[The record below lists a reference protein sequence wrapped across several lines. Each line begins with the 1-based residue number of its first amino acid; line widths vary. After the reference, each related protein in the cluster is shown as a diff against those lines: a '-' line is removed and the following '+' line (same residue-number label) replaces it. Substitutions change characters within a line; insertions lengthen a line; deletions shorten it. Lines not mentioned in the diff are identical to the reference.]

1 MSLLGGNDLK
11 EQQKVNELELKIN
24 REKQKLDKKLT
35 RQKILLGA
43 FFIDMLENNEVAG
56 VRSYTAQNLG
66 SFLLRKGD
74 KELMSE
80 IISNLKSSEIL
91 E

>member
-1 MSLLGGNDLK
+1 
-11 EQQKVNELELKIN
+11 
-24 REKQKLDKKLT
+24 
-35 RQKILLGA
+35 
-43 FFIDMLENNEVAG
+43 MLENNEVAG

-80 IISNLKSSEIL
+80 MISNLKSSEIV

>member
-1 MSLLGGNDLK
+1 MRDQIT
-11 EQQKVNELELKIN
+11 QQVKN
-24 REKQKLDKKLT
+24 
-35 RQKILLGA
+35 A
-43 FFIDMLENNEVAG
+43 EVAG

-66 SFLLRKGD
+66 GFLLRKGD

-80 IISNLKSSEIL
+80 MISNLKSSEIV